1 MYGIDRCAFQHL
13 HCLQLRAI
21 EFVLRGLSVRFYDQY
36 GLDIGSIGPTFLGLA
51 AGSIVGLIIIIC
63 IDAYIYR
70 PQFLWLRGTKVP
82 PEQRSYIALI
92 GAICLPT

>member
-1 MYGIDRCAFQHL
+1 MYGIDRCVFQNQ

-21 EFVLRGLSVRFYDQY
+21 QSVLRGLSVRFDDEY

-51 AGSIVGLIIIIC
+51 AGSIAGLIIIIC
-63 IDAYIYR
+63 IDAYIYK
-70 PQFLWLRGTKVP
+70 PQVLWLRGAKVP
-82 PEQRSYIALI
+82 PEQRSYIAMI